1 MRHTIYCLNRAPV
14 YHMVIVSITIML
26 FITSP
31 LLMHLKVGSLYL
43 LTGGFPDGS
52 AGKESACHAGDT
64 GEAEEEIKTH
74 PSILAGKISWTEEA
88 GGLQSMGSQRV
99 GHNWAHGTHTYT
111 YTRRQRYLSPNLHI
125 TLDSKRNFADGIMLR
140 ILTWREYPRLSS
152 CPILS

>member
-1 MRHTIYCLNRAPV
+1 MEKEKKILLVMRHTIYCLNRAPV

-31 LLMHLKVGSLYL
+31 LLMHLKLGSLYL

-64 GEAEEEIKTH
+64 GDAEEEIKTH

-99 GHNWAHGTHTYT
+99 GHSWAHGT
-111 YTRRQRYLSPNLHI
+111 YL
-125 TLDSKRNFADGIMLR
+125 
-140 ILTWREYPRLSS
+140 LTIFLQFPFFPCKKEL
-152 CPILS
+152 

>member
-1 MRHTIYCLNRAPV
+1 MEKEKKILLVMRHTIYCLNRAPV

-31 LLMHLKVGSLYL
+31 LLMHLKLGSLYH

-64 GEAEEEIKTH
+64 GDAEEEIKTH

-99 GHNWAHGTHTYT
+99 GH
-111 YTRRQRYLSPNLHI
+111 S
-125 TLDSKRNFADGIMLR
+125 
-140 ILTWREYPRLSS
+140 
-152 CPILS
+152 